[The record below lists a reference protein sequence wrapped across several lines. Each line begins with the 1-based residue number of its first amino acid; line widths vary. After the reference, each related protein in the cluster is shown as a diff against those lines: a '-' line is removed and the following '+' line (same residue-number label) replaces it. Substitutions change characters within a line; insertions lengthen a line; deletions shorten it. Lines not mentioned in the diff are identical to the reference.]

1 VMQVSGRPEVNEVRV
16 DPDVLV
22 LAHPE
27 IFRLPPWVV
36 GLVAAGALAAAI
48 SIAAGLL
55 IVISAAISHDLLK
68 GLLVP
73 RLSEKAELAW
83 ARGAATVAVAIAGAL
98 GIHPPGPVAQVVA
111 LAFGLAASSFFP
123 VLVAGIFWRRATR
136 EGAIAG
142 MLTGLLFTAAYVH
155 WFEFLHPELD
165 DAAHWWL
172 GISPQGIGVVGA
184 LLNLAVLVAVS
195 LRTPAPPQRVQD
207 LVTSLRT
214 PREPARRRVGEP
226 PLRAGGRP

>member
-1 VMQVSGRPEVNEVRV
+1 
-16 DPDVLV
+16 
-22 LAHPE
+22 
-27 IFRLPPWVV
+27 
-36 GLVAAGALAAAI
+36 
-48 SIAAGLL
+48 
-55 IVISAAISHDLLK
+55 
-68 GLLVP
+68 
-73 RLSEKAELAW
+73 
-83 ARGAATVAVAIAGAL
+83 
-98 GIHPPGPVAQVVA
+98 
-111 LAFGLAASSFFP
+111 
-123 VLVAGIFWRRATR
+123 
-136 EGAIAG
+136 

-214 PREPARRRVGEP
+214 PREPARRGVGEP
-226 PLRAGGRP
+226 PRRAGGRP